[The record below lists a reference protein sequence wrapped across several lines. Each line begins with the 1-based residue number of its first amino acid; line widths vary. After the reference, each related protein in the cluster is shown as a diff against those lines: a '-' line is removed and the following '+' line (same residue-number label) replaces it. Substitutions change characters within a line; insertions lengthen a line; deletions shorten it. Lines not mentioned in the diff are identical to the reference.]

1 MAWGK
6 NGNSSSED
14 HLQKT
19 WEPWTRSVAHQQ
31 NSQKHRCI
39 SRKTLFC
46 FSSRSIKG
54 IMENT
59 LSWSGAQTF
68 PRLRFIADPDVPS
81 RKSYSLIHSSI
92 SMLFHLWYMLQL
104 ASPSNST
111 WATIRKHRRFSR
123 DSTCTLSVNFDER
136 DDFWYE
142 GLTSPGYDF
151 RKWKDLDLSKV
162 IISEVFFRSLKPLA
176 ATNRAR
182 SQGCFCRSKSIF
194 FFNLPFN
201 TVHNVHRQPLYKPQI

>member
-1 MAWGK
+1 M
-6 NGNSSSED
+6 
-14 HLQKT
+14 
-19 WEPWTRSVAHQQ
+19 
-31 NSQKHRCI
+31 
-39 SRKTLFC
+39 
-46 FSSRSIKG
+46 
-54 IMENT
+54 
-59 LSWSGAQTF
+59 
-68 PRLRFIADPDVPS
+68 ADPDVPS

-111 WATIRKHRRFSR
+111 WATIRRHRRFSR
-123 DSTCTLSVNFDER
+123 DSTCTLSVNFDEW

-151 RKWKDLDLSKV
+151 RKWKDLNKV
-162 IISEVFFRSLKPLA
+162 IISEAFFRSLNFVAMPFLCKLA
-176 ATNRAR
+176 PNSQYMIQASLWKGFIRSVWASAETPERSSGFKSCSSLLLQPTEPEAR
-182 SQGCFCRSKSIF
+182 DVSADHKGGSKYIF